1 MDGKISMTHGQVVSI
16 YIAHNRG
23 EQTISVD
30 LAHAIPGMGIEGDR
44 YFMKHGVHDTN
55 AILGREITLIEIEAI
70 VSMQNEDGIQISP
83 DQTRRNIVT
92 RGITLN
98 DLVGRIFY
106 VGNIQLR
113 GIRLCEP
120 CQSLANRTDPRI
132 LNSMAHRGSLRAEIL
147 TEGIIHINDSI
158 ETSN

>member
-1 MDGKISMTHGQVVSI
+1 MTQGQVISI

-30 LAHAIPGMGIEGDR
+30 QVHAIPGMGIEGDR
-44 YFMKHGVHDTN
+44 YFNKHDAHDTN
-55 AILGREITLIEIEAI
+55 SKPGREITLIEIEAI
-70 VSMQNEDGIQISP
+70 VSMQNEDRIQISP

-98 DLVGRIFY
+98 NLVGRIFFI
-106 VGNIQLR
+106 GNIQLR

-120 CQSLANRTDPRI
+120 CQSLANRTDPH
-132 LNSMAHRGSLRAEIL
+132 LLSSMVHRGGLRAEIL

-158 ETSN
+158 ETTN